1 MTTYA
6 QSLVDYVCQHS
17 GRDEGAA
24 AAFLDSCLDPLWQM
38 MTEQPQVKEV
48 AVIGVGDDEL

>member
-1 MTTYA
+1 MTPYA

-38 MTEQPQVKEV
+38 MTEQPKAGTVTVNEV
-48 AVIGVGDDEL
+48 ADE